1 MATNIKRTIVIPK
14 PACWNAKGKP
24 TTPEP
29 IILFVFSF
37 NYHKYIIKLENYLL
51 IKLKLVPNKLL
62 LEQEWGHFFGFSFY
76 NNLKI
81 SRFD

>member
-1 MATNIKRTIVIPK
+1 
-14 PACWNAKGKP
+14 
-24 TTPEP
+24 
-29 IILFVFSF
+29 
-37 NYHKYIIKLENYLL
+37 L